1 MAIIREGDLR
11 GARQLC
17 WHEIWRRRKR
27 GGRKFLSPKP
37 LFLPAPPERR
47 FSAAQSAAINQNFF
61 QKKFERRSVIATS
74 YRFMEKEF
82 FGYREI
88 NPKTACPGN
97 LFLNDWKKE
106 ILDLI

>member
-1 MAIIREGDLR
+1 
-11 GARQLC
+11 
-17 WHEIWRRRKR
+17 
-27 GGRKFLSPKP
+27 
-37 LFLPAPPERR
+37 
-47 FSAAQSAAINQNFF
+47 
-61 QKKFERRSVIATS
+61 
-74 YRFMEKEF
+74 MEKEF